1 MKIGDGF
8 KTRLE
13 FVLEQIFES
22 CSCGGDHEA
31 RAFVATRLLKAAQ
44 SGILK
49 LDDLKGVA
57 QDALVELMHPQI
69 AAPIR
74 PDQIETGSVVFS
86 PIEPDGRSRRL

>member
-13 FVLEQIFES
+13 FVLEQVFES
-22 CSCGGDHEA
+22 RLCGGDHEE

-49 LDDLKGVA
+49 LEDLKRVA
-57 QDALVELMHPQI
+57 QDALIELLRLPPMQMQP
-69 AAPIR
+69 R
-74 PDQIETGSVVFS
+74 RIESQLLVS
-86 PIEPDGRSRRL
+86 PLIEPDSRSRHV